1 MKEESGPFERNFC
14 FNLENLGMS
23 FRGSHPG
30 WDIWRRGAV
39 KDVPCKCIL
48 EFLLENAEAE
58 FNGNGE
64 IFFGSGFFL
73 NK

>member
-1 MKEESGPFERNFC
+1 MFLAS
-14 FNLENLGMS
+14 
-23 FRGSHPG
+23 
-30 WDIWRRGAV
+30 V
-39 KDVPCKCIL
+39 L